1 MAYPPA
7 MQSEPDEPTWVL
19 AAPNTVVTVPDL
31 DAEARGGGPPSRRHR
46 GKPRRLYEVLKRI
59 FDVSVVVAS
68 SPLWLP
74 IYGLIALAILVTDG
88 RPIHFRDRRVGRY
101 GDDLS
106 VIKFRTMHASA
117 KTDLAA
123 LLAAKPEL
131 QAEFR

>member
-68 SPLWLP
+68 SPLP
-74 IYGLIALAILVTDG
+74 STQVHNPALYISYVPAQG
-88 RPIHFRDRRVGRY
+88 RAR
-101 GDDLS
+101 
-106 VIKFRTMHASA
+106 
-117 KTDLAA
+117 
-123 LLAAKPEL
+123 
-131 QAEFR
+131 